1 MKLQCSGTT
10 QMQCS
15 SQSLIKAPILHST
28 HSKAELFSGATN
40 SSSLKTLCTPLTQNP
55 GLQGLRSPFLP
66 DHLKYLWLD
75 LAAPM
80 KPSTHTDILV
90 QAPRLEL
97 HTVLGAGNSGEH
109 NCIIRLTHNQP
120 FHFRKKNPE
129 KNPSA
134 PLPPEMHPAD
144 RQDDKPVVTGFCCRV
159 PLSWHGVTRNWHVPL
174 WLWCCPH
181 KAPDT
186 GECWADLADKGG
198 SRSQWWLR
206 VKFLS
211 QNKKSVTEFIM

>member
-1 MKLQCSGTT
+1 MKLQYSGTT

-40 SSSLKTLCTPLTQNP
+40 SISLKTLCTPLTQNP

-90 QAPRLEL
+90 QTPRLEL

-120 FHFRKKNPE
+120 FHFRKKKKPE

-134 PLPPEMHPAD
+134 PLSSVPPEMHPAD

-159 PLSWHGVTRNWHVPL
+159 PLS
-174 WLWCCPH
+174 
-181 KAPDT
+181 
-186 GECWADLADKGG
+186 
-198 SRSQWWLR
+198 
-206 VKFLS
+206 
-211 QNKKSVTEFIM
+211 